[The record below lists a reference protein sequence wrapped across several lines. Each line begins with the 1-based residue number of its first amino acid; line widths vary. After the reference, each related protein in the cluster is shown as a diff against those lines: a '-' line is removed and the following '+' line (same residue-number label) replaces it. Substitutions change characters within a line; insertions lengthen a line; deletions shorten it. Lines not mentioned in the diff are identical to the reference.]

1 MKEIL
6 FRGKSIVADSPNTPG
21 HWLEGCYINRLLECD
36 DALVNEIHIVERNH
50 YINIY
55 LDSDTEVW
63 SETVGQ
69 FINDYDRENRK
80 IFEGDIVDIF
90 RNDGTKCGTGVVI
103 EKDTVIKNGNGYR
116 RPIGC
121 GNCKI
126 IGNIHDN
133 PELVDD
139 RTKKWLN
146 NYWFGKE
153 KK

>member
-63 SETVGQ
+63 PETVGQ
-69 FINDYDRENRK
+69 YIGLKDRDGRR
-80 IFEGDIVDIF
+80 IFEGDILESIVKRVGQKLGNLIVINDIRECKFVALYVDQ
-90 RNDGTKCGTGVVI
+90 
-103 EKDTVIKNGNGYR
+103 YR
-116 RPIGC
+116 V
-121 GNCKI
+121 
-126 IGNIHDN
+126 IGNVYDN
-133 PELVDD
+133 PELVEVEYGN
-139 RTKKWLN
+139 K
-146 NYWFGKE
+146 
-153 KK
+153 